1 MAAGDAGSGGGV
13 KMKSGQRD
21 LLLMVLD
28 EIIRAVPSY
37 NERLM
42 GATKTKLALRFTSV
56 EEVELVEI
64 RKELAQQ

>member
-1 MAAGDAGSGGGV
+1 
-13 KMKSGQRD
+13 MKSGQRD